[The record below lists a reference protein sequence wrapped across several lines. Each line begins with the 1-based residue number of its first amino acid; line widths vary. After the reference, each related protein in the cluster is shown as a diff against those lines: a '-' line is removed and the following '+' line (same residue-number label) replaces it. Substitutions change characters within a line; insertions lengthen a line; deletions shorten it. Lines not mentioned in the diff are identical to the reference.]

1 MFNLSGCY
9 LVYLGNPK
17 IMIQVCCNVR
27 KCNIPGLHIFH
38 TNCRDSPD
46 HCGKRTVPDTLPAS
60 GTLVRID
67 PRNGIT
73 VIAPRGQD
81 SAHTLHPIHSVSR
94 IRGISK
100 KSYCKDIKL
109 PKGKYCFD
117 NGICP
122 LPWFDG
128 SHSVIAEDGHSSM
141 HAPQSTHLP
150 ASITAISST
159 VIAS

>member
-67 PRNGIT
+67 PRNGIHCDRT
-73 VIAPRGQD
+73 ARTGFRTHIASDTFGLEDPR
-81 SAHTLHPIHSVSR
+81 HIE
-94 IRGISK
+94 

-109 PKGKYCFD
+109 PKGKYCFG
-117 NGICP
+117 NGMCP